1 MSDYSLHSA
10 ILFYKAPGGLP
21 CHFMVSGVFPSSRH
35 SAATPPLP
43 GSSLGGSCSR
53 CSSILVRDSHGIRCA
68 PCSQPFPAHPACQL
82 AWHRGAIP
90 RGWHLLRTRSG
101 TCLEPPPCS
110 NLIFF
115 LNGFANYPAFLC
127 CLPSEHAAGTGPRPG
142 SSSQRESPQ
151 HACSLPGWEAS
162 STASPRTLLAA
173 AAAVSPCR

>member
-1 MSDYSLHSA
+1 MQLH
-10 ILFYKAPGGLP
+10 PGQGQPRDPMCSVLTALP
-21 CHFMVSGVFPSSRH
+21 CTPSLPARLAQGSHPPGVAP
-35 SAATPPLP
+35 AANTL
-43 GSSLGGSCSR
+43 
-53 CSSILVRDSHGIRCA
+53 
-68 PCSQPFPAHPACQL
+68 
-82 AWHRGAIP
+82 
-90 RGWHLLRTRSG
+90 WHLPRA
-101 TCLEPPPCS
+101 PAVQQPY
-110 NLIFF
+110 FF